1 MFDLEQSIAEWRKQM
16 LAAGIKTPVP
26 LEELEI
32 HLREEIEQTMKL
44 GLSVRN
50 AFQISA
56 QQIGQPKMLNGEFKK
71 SERTFMKIGIGI
83 IGMLIGAALVVPGSI
98 QLHDEL
104 VVANGKLALLL
115 LGLGL
120 VGWSF
125 DMFRQIIWPEA
136 SRRKLEKVK
145 MPLPKQILKVG
156 AGAIVLLTGLAFM
169 MPAAALAGQDGM
181 MRFADLC
188 YLIFGIALLMVGAV
202 VTFCPYK
209 KRAA

>member
-1 MFDLEQSIAEWRKQM
+1 MFDLEQAIADWRSQM
-16 LAAGIKTPVP
+16 LAAGIQTPVP

-32 HLREEIEQTMKL
+32 HLREEIEQSMKL

-188 YLIFGIALLMVGAV
+188 YLIFGIALLLVGAV

>member
-1 MFDLEQSIAEWRKQM
+1 M

-32 HLREEIEQTMKL
+32 HLREEIEQSMKL

>member
-1 MFDLEQSIAEWRKQM
+1 MFDLEQAIADWRSQM

-32 HLREEIEQTMKL
+32 HLREEIEQSMKL